1 MKKIFVLNGV
11 GTSGKG
17 MFADYINKYIPT
29 YKYSIVDLPKEA
41 AKVLG
46 WDGGKTEKD
55 RKFLSDVMDL
65 STEYND
71 APFKDVL
78 SIVTDFKNNLIED
91 EVLIIDMRDPKDIAR
106 AVKIFGAETIL
117 IRNPNVT
124 KIESNHADRDVENY
138 EYDYIIENNG
148 SLEQLDW
155 VAKEFVEYVI
165 KGLGVMPSPAYYK
178 YDSVTKRGCMT
189 IECNKMIG
197 G

>member
-1 MKKIFVLNGV
+1 MKKIFVQNSV
-11 GTSGKG
+11 GGSGKDTW
-17 MFADYINKYIPT
+17 ASLLNKYIPT

-78 SIVTDFKNNLIED
+78 SIVTDFKNNLLEYD
-91 EVLIIDMRDPKDIAR
+91 VLIIDMRDPKDIAR
-106 AVKIFGAETIL
+106 AVETFGAETIL
-117 IRNPNVT
+117 IRNPNVR

-138 EYDYIIENNG
+138 EYDYIIENDG
-148 SLEQLDW
+148 TLEQLEN
-155 VAKEFVEYVI
+155 VAEFFVREIICWSDIPGNDRPLVLTCSDY
-165 KGLGVMPSPAYYK
+165 
-178 YDSVTKRGCMT
+178 
-189 IECNKMIG
+189 
-197 G
+197 